1 MSILVRER
9 FTQKILDVK
18 QKVLKMGALVE
29 NIIDTSVTA
38 MKTQDLDLA
47 RNVLKKD
54 DEIDQLELEIEKDC
68 MMLLALQQP
77 LAKDLRTIAS
87 VLKIITDLERMGDNA
102 VNIAEVILEIG
113 EEPILNSLKDI
124 PRMADIAQKMLKMS
138 LDAFVNEDIAL
149 AQKAAER
156 DEDVDRLYETVIND
170 FLNIITEKRELTKQG
185 TKLLF
190 LGRYLE
196 RIADHSTNICE
207 RIRGMPLIYLLSD
220 CSEKQKNT
228 D

>member
-1 MSILVRER
+1 MVRER
-9 FTQKILDVK
+9 FTQKILGVK
-18 QKVLKMGALVE
+18 QKVLKMGTLVE
-29 NIIDTSVTA
+29 NIIDTAVTA
-38 MKTQDLDLA
+38 MNTQDLVLA

-54 DEIDQLELEIEKDC
+54 DEIDQLELEIEKEC

-149 AQKAAER
+149 AEKAAER

-207 RIRGMPLIYLLSD
+207 RTIYMITGELK
-220 CSEKQKNT
+220 EIN
-228 D
+228 

>member
-1 MSILVRER
+1 MVRER
-9 FTQKILDVK
+9 FTQKILEVK

-29 NIIDTSVTA
+29 NIIDSSVTA

-124 PRMADIAQKMLKMS
+124 PKMADIAQKMLKMS

-149 AQKAAER
+149 AEKAAER

-170 FLNIITEKRELTKQG
+170 FLNIIAEKRELTKQG

-207 RIRGMPLIYLLSD
+207 RTIYMITGELK
-220 CSEKQKNT
+220 EIN
-228 D
+228 

>member
-1 MSILVRER
+1 LVRER

-29 NIIDTSVTA
+29 NIIDTAVTA
-38 MKTQDLDLA
+38 LKTQDLQLA
-47 RNVLKKD
+47 RIVLKKD
-54 DEIDQLELEIEKDC
+54 DEIDQLELEIEQEC

-113 EEPILNSLKDI
+113 EEPIMNSLKDI
-124 PRMADIAQKMLKMS
+124 PSMADIAQKMLKMS

-149 AQKAAER
+149 AEKAAER

-170 FLNIITEKRELTKQG
+170 ILNIIAEKRELTKQG

-207 RIRGMPLIYLLSD
+207 RTIYMITGELK
-220 CSEKQKNT
+220 EIN
-228 D
+228 

>member
-1 MSILVRER
+1 LVRER

-29 NIIDTSVTA
+29 NIIDSSVTA

-124 PRMADIAQKMLKMS
+124 PRMADIAQKMLTMS

-149 AQKAAER
+149 AEKAAER

-170 FLNIITEKRELTKQG
+170 FLNIIAEKRELTKQG

-207 RIRGMPLIYLLSD
+207 RTIYMITGELK
-220 CSEKQKNT
+220 EIN
-228 D
+228 

>member
-1 MSILVRER
+1 MVRER

-196 RIADHSTNICE
+196 RIADQSTNICE
-207 RIRGMPLIYLLSD
+207 RTIYMITGELK
-220 CSEKQKNT
+220 EIN
-228 D
+228 

>member
-1 MSILVRER
+1 MVRER

-29 NIIDTSVTA
+29 NIIDTAVTA
-38 MKTQDLDLA
+38 LKTQDLDLA
-47 RNVLKKD
+47 RSVLKKD
-54 DEIDQLELEIEKDC
+54 DEIDQLELEIEEDC

-102 VNIAEVILEIG
+102 VNIAEVILEID
-113 EEPILNSLKDI
+113 EEPIMNSLKDI

-149 AQKAAER
+149 AEKAAER

-170 FLNIITEKRELTKQG
+170 ILSIITEKRELTKQG

-207 RIRGMPLIYLLSD
+207 RTIYMITGELK
-220 CSEKQKNT
+220 EIN
-228 D
+228 

>member
-1 MSILVRER
+1 MVRER
-9 FTQKILDVK
+9 FTQKILEVK
-18 QKVLKMGALVE
+18 QKVLKMGTLVE
-29 NIIDTSVTA
+29 NIIDTAVTA
-38 MKTQDLDLA
+38 MNTQDLVLA

-54 DEIDQLELEIEKDC
+54 DEIDQLELEIEKEC

-207 RIRGMPLIYLLSD
+207 RTIYMITGELK
-220 CSEKQKNT
+220 EIN
-228 D
+228 

>member
-1 MSILVRER
+1 MVRER
-9 FTQKILDVK
+9 FTQKILEVK

-207 RIRGMPLIYLLSD
+207 RTIYMITGELK
-220 CSEKQKNT
+220 EIN
-228 D
+228 

>member
-9 FTQKILDVK
+9 FTQKILEVK

-54 DEIDQLELEIEKDC
+54 DAIDQLELEIEKDC

-113 EEPILNSLKDI
+113 EDPILNSLKDI

-156 DEDVDRLYETVIND
+156 DEEVDRLYETVIND
-170 FLNIITEKRELTKQG
+170 FLNIITEKRELAKQG

-207 RIRGMPLIYLLSD
+207 RTIYMITGELK
-220 CSEKQKNT
+220 EIN
-228 D
+228 

>member
-1 MSILVRER
+1 MVRER
-9 FTQKILDVK
+9 FTQKILEVK
-18 QKVLKMGALVE
+18 QKVLNMGALVE
-29 NIIDTSVTA
+29 NIIDTAVTA
-38 MKTQDLDLA
+38 LKTQDLELA
-47 RNVLKKD
+47 GNVLKKD
-54 DEIDQLELEIEKDC
+54 DEIDQLELEIEKEC

-113 EEPILNSLKDI
+113 EEPIMNSLKDI
-124 PRMADIAQKMLKMS
+124 PRMAEIAQKMLKMS

-156 DEDVDRLYETVIND
+156 DEDVDRLYETVINEI
-170 FLNIITEKRELTKQG
+170 LNIITEKRELTKQG

-207 RIRGMPLIYLLSD
+207 RTIYMITGELK
-220 CSEKQKNT
+220 EIN
-228 D
+228 

>member
-1 MSILVRER
+1 MVRER
-9 FTQKILDVK
+9 FTLKILDVK
-18 QKVLKMGALVE
+18 QKVLTMGALVG
-29 NIIDTSVTA
+29 NIIDTAVTA
-38 MKTQDLDLA
+38 LKTQDLELA
-47 RNVLKKD
+47 RDVLEKD
-54 DEIDQLELEIEKDC
+54 DEIDQLELEIEKEC

-102 VNIAEVILEIG
+102 VNIAEVILEID
-113 EEPILNSLKDI
+113 EEPIIDSLKDI
-124 PRMADIAQKMLKMS
+124 PKMADIAQKMLKMS

-156 DEDVDRLYETVIND
+156 DEDVDRLYEIVIND
-170 FLNIITEKRELTKQG
+170 ILNIIAEKRELTKQG
-185 TKLLF
+185 TQLLF

-207 RIRGMPLIYLLSD
+207 RTIYMITGELK
-220 CSEKQKNT
+220 EIN
-228 D
+228 

>member
-1 MSILVRER
+1 MVRER
-9 FTQKILDVK
+9 FTLKILNVK
-18 QKVLKMGALVE
+18 QKVLKMGALVG
-29 NIIDTSVTA
+29 NIIDTAVA
-38 MKTQDLDLA
+38 ALKTQDLDLA
-47 RNVLKKD
+47 RVVLEKD

-113 EEPILNSLKDI
+113 EEPIINSLKDI
-124 PRMADIAQKMLKMS
+124 PKMADIAQTMLKMS

-156 DEDVDRLYETVIND
+156 DEEVDRLYETVIND
-170 FLNIITEKRELTKQG
+170 ILNIIAEKRELTKQG
-185 TKLLF
+185 TKILF

-207 RIRGMPLIYLLSD
+207 RTIYMITGELK
-220 CSEKQKNT
+220 EIN
-228 D
+228 

>member
-207 RIRGMPLIYLLSD
+207 RTIYMITGELK
-220 CSEKQKNT
+220 EIN
-228 D
+228 

>member
-1 MSILVRER
+1 MVRER
-9 FTQKILDVK
+9 FAQKILEVK
-18 QKVLKMGALVE
+18 QKVLKMGTLVE
-29 NIIDTSVTA
+29 NIIDTAVTA
-38 MKTQDLDLA
+38 MNTQDLVLA

-54 DEIDQLELEIEKDC
+54 DEIDQLELEIEKEC

-149 AQKAAER
+149 AEKAAER
-156 DEDVDRLYETVIND
+156 DEEVDRLYETVIND

-207 RIRGMPLIYLLSD
+207 RTIYMITGELK
-220 CSEKQKNT
+220 EIN
-228 D
+228 